1 MMHPF
6 APPINALDES
16 EKNKN
21 PQITLPLLKRI
32 FSFLIPYK
40 KELIGV
46 FFIILISSVLGVI
59 PSILTGKIIDEGLI
73 GKDFALLFKLVIL
86 AVILVILSNTVTL
99 FEAYLNARISQGV
112 TYDMKNK
119 LYSHLQSMS
128 YGFFMNRKQ
137 GEIITRMTEDVT
149 GVQNVISQTLTKALK
164 NIGTIVITAITLF
177 NTNWIL
183 ALIGMIFVPL
193 FMIPTKL
200 AGKKRWKIA
209 REIQAN
215 YDESNQILNET
226 LGISGQML
234 VKLFNREKDEY
245 DKFERIN
252 KKVYSLGIKELLTGK
267 FFFTT
272 INIYSNCLP
281 LLIYLVGG
289 ILMMKHPV
297 GPEVTVGE
305 LSVIVTLLTKIHHP
319 LNELLNLN
327 VDITRS
333 LALFERI
340 FEYLDVEPD
349 IEDSS
354 NAIEVDRL
362 HGDIEFKNV
371 SFSYNENQQILD
383 NVSFKI
389 HTGETFALVGS
400 SGAGK
405 STLITLLPRL
415 YDVSSGEIT
424 IDGINIKKMT
434 QKSLRKN
441 IGMVTQDTYLF
452 NASIL
457 ENLKYANKN
466 ASFEEIVEACKCANI
481 HDFID
486 SLPEKYDTLVGNR
499 GLRLSGGEKQRI
511 SIARVILKN
520 PPIIILD
527 EATSSLDSI
536 SESCIQKA
544 IEPLLHNRTAL
555 VVAHRLSTII
565 SSDEIAVIEDG
576 SIASMGDHETLL
588 KTSDIYRKFFETQ
601 FNVSIR
607 EEAK

>member
-1 MMHPF
+1 MYPF
-6 APPINALDES
+6 APHINAH
-16 EKNKN
+16 EKSKSNKN
-21 PQITLPLLKRI
+21 PKITLSLLKRI
-32 FSFLIPYK
+32 FSFLLPYK
-40 KELIGV
+40 KELIGA
-46 FFIILISSVLGVI
+46 FFIILISSSLGVI
-59 PSILTGKIIDEGLI
+59 PSILTGKIIDQGLI
-73 GKDFALLFKLVIL
+73 GKDFNLLVKLVIL
-86 AVILVILSNTVTL
+86 AVILIIFSNIVTL
-99 FEAYLNARISQGV
+99 FESYLNARISQGV

-119 LYSHLQSMS
+119 LYSHLQNMS
-128 YGFFMNRKQ
+128 YGFFMNKKQ

-149 GVQNVISQTLTKALK
+149 GIQNVISQTLTKALK
-164 NIGTIVITAITLF
+164 NIGTIVITGITLF

-183 ALIGMIFVPL
+183 ALMGIVFVPL
-193 FMIPTKL
+193 FMIPTRL

-209 REIQAN
+209 REIQSN

-245 DKFERIN
+245 DKFEKLNR
-252 KKVYSLGIKELLTGK
+252 KVYRLGIKELLTGK
-267 FFFTT
+267 FFFIT

-281 LLIYLVGG
+281 LLVYLVGG
-289 ILMMKHPV
+289 VLMMKYNI

-305 LSVIVTLLTKIHHP
+305 LSIIVTLLTKIHHP

-327 VDITRS
+327 VDIARS

-340 FEYLDVEPD
+340 FEYLDAESD
-349 IEDSS
+349 IKDCANS
-354 NAIEVDRL
+354 IDVGRL

-371 SFSYNENQQILD
+371 SFSYNENQRILD

-415 YDVSSGEIT
+415 YDVSSGKIT
-424 IDGINIKKMT
+424 IDGIDIKKMT
-434 QKSLRKN
+434 QRSLREN

-457 ENLKYANKN
+457 ENLRYANTD

-536 SESCIQKA
+536 SESYIQNA
-544 IEPLLHNRTAL
+544 IEPLLRDKTAL

-576 SIASMGDHETLL
+576 KIASMGSHETLL
-588 KTSDIYRKFFETQ
+588 QTSGIYRKFFETQ
-601 FNVSIR
+601 FSIPIK
-607 EEAK
+607 EGLK

>member
-1 MMHPF
+1 MHPIG
-6 APPINALDES
+6 PPETDFEEH
-16 EKNKN
+16 EKNKS
-21 PQITLPLLKRI
+21 PEITLPLLKRI
-32 FSFLIPYK
+32 FSFLLPYK
-40 KELIGV
+40 KELFGV
-46 FFIILISSVLGVI
+46 FIVILISSVLGVI
-59 PSILTGKIIDEGLI
+59 PSVLTGRIIDDGLI
-73 GKDFALLFKLVIL
+73 GKNFEILIRLVIM
-86 AVILVILSNTVTL
+86 AVILVIFSNAVTL
-99 FEAYLNARISQGV
+99 FEAYLNARIAQGV

-119 LYSHLQSMS
+119 LYSHLQNMS
-128 YGFFMNRKQ
+128 YGFFMNRRQ

-164 NIGTIVITAITLF
+164 NIGTITITAITLF
-177 NTNWIL
+177 KTNWIL
-183 ALIGMIFVPL
+183 ALMGFIFVPL

-200 AGKKRWKIA
+200 AGRKRWKIA
-209 REIQAN
+209 REIQSN

-234 VKLFNREKDEY
+234 VKLFNREEEEY
-245 DKFERIN
+245 TKFEKIN
-252 KKVYSLGIKELLTGK
+252 REVYKLGIKELLTGK
-267 FFFTT
+267 FFFIT

-281 LLIYLVGG
+281 LLVYLVGG
-289 ILMMKHPV
+289 ILMMKYQI
-297 GPEVTVGE
+297 GPKVTVGE
-305 LSVIVTLLTKIHHP
+305 LSIIVTLLTRIHHP
-319 LNELLNLN
+319 LDELLNLN

-340 FEYLDVEPD
+340 FEYFDIEPGIKDEPD
-349 IEDSS
+349 
-354 NAIEVDRL
+354 AIKVGRL

-371 SFSYNENQQILD
+371 SFCYDEDQQILH
-383 NVSFKI
+383 NINFTI

-415 YDVSSGEIT
+415 YDVSSGGIT
-424 IDGINIKKMT
+424 IDGIDIRNMT
-434 QKSLRKN
+434 QKSLREN

-457 ENLKYANKN
+457 ENLRYANKN
-466 ASFEEIVEACKCANI
+466 ASFEEIVEACKRANI

-511 SIARVILKN
+511 SIARVILKD

-536 SESCIQKA
+536 SENHIQKA
-544 IEPLLHNRTAL
+544 IQPLLKNRTAL

-565 SSDEIAVIEDG
+565 SSDEIAVIENG
-576 SIASMGDHETLL
+576 TIASMGTHENLI
-588 KTSDIYRKFFETQ
+588 KASDTYRKFFETQ
-601 FNVSIR
+601 FRVPLK
-607 EEAK
+607 EENT

>member
-1 MMHPF
+1 MHPIG
-6 APPINALDES
+6 PPGMDFEES
-16 EKNKN
+16 EKTRS
-21 PQITLPLLKRI
+21 PEITLPLLKRI

-46 FFIILISSVLGVI
+46 FIVILISSVLGVI
-59 PSILTGKIIDEGLI
+59 PSVLTGRIIDDGLI
-73 GKDFALLFKLVIL
+73 GKNFEVLIHLVIM
-86 AVILVILSNTVTL
+86 AVILVIFSNTVTL
-99 FEAYLNARISQGV
+99 FEAYLNARIAQGV

-119 LYSHLQSMS
+119 LYSHLQNMS
-128 YGFFMNRKQ
+128 YGFFMNRRQ

-164 NIGTIVITAITLF
+164 NIGTIIITAITLF
-177 NTNWIL
+177 KTNWIL
-183 ALIGMIFVPL
+183 ALMGIIFVPL

-200 AGKKRWKIA
+200 AGRKRWKIA
-209 REIQAN
+209 RKIQSN

-234 VKLFNREKDEY
+234 VKLFNREEEEY
-245 DKFERIN
+245 AKFEKIN
-252 KKVYSLGIKELLTGK
+252 REVYKLGIKELLTGK
-267 FFFTT
+267 FFFIT

-281 LLIYLVGG
+281 LLVYLVGG
-289 ILMMKHPV
+289 ILMMKYQI

-305 LSVIVTLLTKIHHP
+305 LSIIVTLLTRIHHP
-319 LNELLNLN
+319 LDELLNLN

-340 FEYLDVEPD
+340 FEYLDIEPD
-349 IEDSS
+349 IKDDPKAT
-354 NAIEVDRL
+354 NVGRL
-362 HGDIEFKNV
+362 RGDVEFKNV
-371 SFSYNENQQILD
+371 SFSYNENQQILSGI
-383 NVSFKI
+383 NFTI

-415 YDVSSGEIT
+415 YDVSSGEIK
-424 IDGINIKKMT
+424 IDGIDLRNMT
-434 QKSLRKN
+434 QKSLREN

-457 ENLKYANKN
+457 ENLRYANKN
-466 ASFEEIVEACKCANI
+466 ASFEEIVEACKRANI

-511 SIARVILKN
+511 SIARVILKD

-536 SESCIQKA
+536 SENHIQKA
-544 IEPLLHNRTAL
+544 IQPLLKDRTAL

-565 SSDEIAVIEDG
+565 SSDEIAVIENG
-576 SIASMGDHETLL
+576 TIASMGTHENLI
-588 KTSDIYRKFFETQ
+588 KTSDTYRKFFETQ
-601 FNVSIR
+601 FRVPLK
-607 EEAK
+607 EENI